1 MPVASTWWHFAPVAG
16 RQAAYAPLIFLLAIS
31 LTIVVTV
38 LLVSAL
44 YHRRIRRSDPWDCGF
59 ARLDSRMQDTAEGFG
74 QPIRHIFLSFFDMQR
89 ELPTP
94 FDRTPRYRV
103 VIGDRFWRSVYLP
116 LGSSV
121 RRVAEAV
128 AWLQQ
133 GSIATYL
140 LYSFITLLVL
150 LGLVL

>member
-1 MPVASTWWHFAPVAG
+1 
-16 RQAAYAPLIFLLAIS
+16 
-31 LTIVVTV
+31 
-38 LLVSAL
+38 
-44 YHRRIRRSDPWDCGF
+44 
-59 ARLDSRMQDTAEGFG
+59 
-74 QPIRHIFLSFFDMQR
+74 
-89 ELPTP
+89 
-94 FDRTPRYRV
+94 
-103 VIGDRFWRSVYLP
+103 VIGDRFWRSLYLP